1 MSNITVSI
9 PPQFEQPL
17 NELVS
22 LSQAP
27 SREVW
32 LANVVRNLV
41 LDYQMR
47 KEFTPQQQM
56 RFQQLSAYW
65 PNP

>member
-1 MSNITVSI
+1 MSNITVNI
-9 PPQFEQPL
+9 PPQFEQAL
-17 NELVS
+17 NELVN

-41 LDYQMR
+41 LDYQIR
-47 KEFTPQQQM
+47 KDFGPQQQM
-56 RFQQLSAYW
+56 RFQQLNAYW